1 MEQYSFRELLDTFL
15 DWKGNKGDVDQ
26 RATAVLLANRAYM
39 SVWMQHPFNDHRFL
53 SPLQITT
60 VASQRVYPLP
70 PYFGRIPP
78 RVTTLNNLSTGG
90 QLRVLSLDDLQR
102 EYPVTGT
109 SLEAAAVSRW
119 AAIGGPVGVTVQ
131 PSSAGQALEVVS
143 SAAADTDI
151 RVLVEG
157 LDSNSM
163 YNETQVTL
171 NGVTAV
177 AIGTWKDPIIN
188 FSKAYP
194 NGTEPATAGT
204 SSRGTV
210 TLRTVSGASTLQQ
223 LLPEESAREF
233 PSLVLYPKPVTAGE
247 VIAIPALRAPKR
259 LLYDADEIPKFWS
272 EALLERMK
280 ELSQVSDGASL
291 GDRAMAGPEV
301 VKLVSLDNAMQAP
314 MRTRGFRG

>member
-1 MEQYSFRELLDTFL
+1 MAQYSFRELLDTFL

-26 RATAVLLANRAYM
+26 RATAVLLVNRAYL
-39 SVWMQHPFNDHRFL
+39 SVWMQHGFNDHRL
-53 SPLQITT
+53 PTQVQVTA
-60 VASQRVYPLP
+60 VANQRIYPLP
-70 PYFGRIPP
+70 PYFGRLPDRVRQI
-78 RVTTLNNLSTGG
+78 RNVTTGATLGILSI
-90 QLRVLSLDDLQR
+90 DELQR
-102 EYPVTGT
+102 DHPEQGT
-109 SLEAAAVSRW
+109 DLESAGDPYI

-131 PSSAGQALEVVS
+131 PTSSGQALEVLS
-143 SAAADTDI
+143 DNASDTDVK
-151 RVLVEG
+151 VLVEG

-171 NGVTAV
+171 NGTTAV

-194 NGTEPATAGT
+194 HGTTPATANT

-210 TLRTVSGASTLQQ
+210 TLRTVTGASTLQQ

-233 PSLVLYPKPVTAGE
+233 PSLILYPKPVTASE
-247 VIAIPALRAPKR
+247 IIALPALRAPKR
-259 LLYDADEIPKFWS
+259 LLYDADEIPRFWS

-280 ELSQVSDGASL
+280 ELSQVSDGATI
-291 GDRAMAGPEV
+291 GDQRLAGPEV

-314 MRTRGFRG
+314 IRTRRFGG